1 MWLAQQLRRLSLM
14 AFMVFAVGSHPG
26 VAAPDT
32 LVPVVLNVT
41 VHRTLDDANLRRARD
56 SVAALM
62 ASAGIRSQWHDCHRD
77 GCPDPLDTSLS
88 LDVLLLPQASR
99 FDGSRVGE
107 VMRNAALRSPG
118 VLVYVPVLRDRLQ
131 AIQRSPRGRSD
142 VRLWTLAPGDLVGL
156 TIAHEIGHALGL
168 HHDHKS
174 RIMKAQFDAD
184 DFVALRRARFDHS
197 EGSTMRASLQ
207 QYMRTAPSSV
217 TQGPSR

>member
-1 MWLAQQLRRLSLM
+1 MWLTQQDRRPPLIACM
-14 AFMVFAVGSHPG
+14 IFAVGSHAG
-26 VAAPDT
+26 VPAPDI
-32 LVPVVLNVT
+32 LLPMVLNVN
-41 VHRTLDDANLRRARD
+41 VHRTLDDANVRRARD

-62 ASAGIRSQWHDCHRD
+62 ASAGIRSQWHDCHGD

-99 FDGSRVGE
+99 LDGSRVGE

-118 VLVYVPVLRDRLQ
+118 VLVYVSALLDRLQ
-131 AIQRSPRGRSD
+131 AIQRSTRGRSD

-168 HHDHKS
+168 HHDRKS

-184 DFVALRRARFDHS
+184 DFAALRSVRFDHS
-197 EGSTMRASLQ
+197 EGSTMRATLQ
-207 QYMRTAPSSV
+207 EYLRTAPSSV